1 MKSHIYVDDYTVTL
15 ELYEDDIDIL
25 LKKFTELNINK
36 TEVNVS
42 NICNGDVE
50 LIVKEIDSDQY
61 TFLIEYNKLKNL
73 VAFIFNKEGVEYLS
87 SRIEL
92 LRKNLLKHNLNI
104 DHEHFFTKEWAGWEL
119 TSKGVDYGYEIINEL
134 KLYVYI

>member
-42 NICNGDVE
+42 NI
-50 LIVKEIDSDQY
+50 
-61 TFLIEYNKLKNL
+61 
-73 VAFIFNKEGVEYLS
+73 
-87 SRIEL
+87 
-92 LRKNLLKHNLNI
+92 
-104 DHEHFFTKEWAGWEL
+104 
-119 TSKGVDYGYEIINEL
+119 
-134 KLYVYI
+134 